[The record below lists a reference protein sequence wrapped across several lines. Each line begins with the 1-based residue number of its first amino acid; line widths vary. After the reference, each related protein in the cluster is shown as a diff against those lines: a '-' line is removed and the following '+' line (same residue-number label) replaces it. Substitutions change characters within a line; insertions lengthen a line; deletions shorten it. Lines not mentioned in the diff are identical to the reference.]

1 MFQTED
7 SLCMPFRRS
16 SPDCFITSGPDLQ
29 QVLQRQQLNAI
40 TSYIDASLVYGHTPQ
55 LERTFRDLPGL
66 SGKLAVNDRFKELN
80 GRSFLPFVAKIS
92 SACRTD
98 QHGERVECFRAGD
111 SRVNEVLALI
121 ALHTLWLR
129 EHNRIAETLKLIN
142 DHWSPEIIYQETR
155 KIIGA
160 LHQVCNKQLC
170 VWVLII

>member
-7 SLCMPFRRS
+7 SLCMSFRRS
-16 SPDCFITSGPDLQ
+16 SADCFITSGPDLQ

-55 LERTFRDLPGL
+55 LEGTFRDLPGL
-66 SGKLAVNDRFKELN
+66 SGKLAVNDRFKEEN
-80 GRSFLPFVAKIS
+80 GRSFLPFVAKIP

-98 QHGERVECFRAGD
+98 QRGERVECFRAGD

-121 ALHTLWLR
+121 TLHTLWLR

-142 DHWSPEIIYQETR
+142 GHWSPEIIYQETR
-155 KIIGA
+155 KIVGA
-160 LHQVCNKQLC
+160 LHQVCNG
-170 VWVLII
+170 VNY